1 MSAPVTTEGRAPTAG
16 QLADRLLDQ
25 TLGVLDELI
34 PRHLPDLRIPGTFAG
49 HRVEPDV
56 DADLV
61 FTLGHLADAGVSEV
75 AGFGIDDAI
84 ARVLRGIDGPG
95 THTFFSY
102 RVAETLRRFG
112 RFGGNALLDGWT
124 DEQRANVA
132 TACDSSEWIELL
144 DSGLLPRNYAAVLS
158 RCELARLDLGLL
170 DDEHVVDDLVE
181 RLRALLATNPRR
193 FLDDSN
199 GHVGRYDIYTADVW
213 LFTEP
218 LADRL
223 GPLWDEG
230 MAAALHLVDTVCA
243 PDGSAITW
251 GRSTGA
257 LSLALTVELAAIAL
271 DGRTDAPTRWLAR
284 ADTARS
290 TLAGWFHDGVVT
302 AHQHRSPDDY
312 RGPFRRL
319 QLTLDL
325 LGKLAWSAAAL
336 RHLATTTSPTTSP
349 TSTSPRTLE
358 DPRRGATRILQR
370 SHGGGGEPG
379 VGVGVGGGV
388 GAVPVDDAVVFF
400 EDERPVGVW
409 AVHGPG
415 PSFVLPLVGAT
426 RSDYLPGPRRPGWFE
441 VPADADLPCFTPLVV
456 HAGARF
462 AGCGAPDR
470 ATHAAGRLHAEW
482 DGLAR
487 SGELDPAADRRRLAG
502 RLAIDWTVDR
512 RSLVVDV
519 DLALDEVPQAVAMV
533 VPEAAG
539 RPLTVEWTTGEG
551 TAAVA
556 DTIDVD
562 GLKEWRSQWGMLP
575 TVHQLDV
582 DPATSARW
590 SARITPTLRVA
601 SSAHGHHYDRSLYE
615 PLGTRVRHLRSPVG
629 TFADRKVRIDEVDV
643 FHLHWPEWLA
653 FQGLDEHE
661 EIIATLGD
669 HGIPVVWTA
678 HNLTGHDKQR
688 DLHGPAYERWA
699 AAADAVIHHSHWGEA
714 RFRARYPQADGARH
728 VVIPHGHFGD
738 LYAPLVADR
747 SRVDLEDELGLSP
760 TRCRIGLV
768 GAPREEKRVL
778 AFLEGLAASAA
789 DVQVAC
795 WSVREDEV
803 ALVPDDPRIVVA
815 EPYVEVDAAT
825 YARRLAACDLLA
837 LPFDPDGEMLG
848 TGTAADVL
856 GLGLGALVSDW
867 GYLTEVLGDAGIPG
881 GHEAGPVAAALD
893 ALTDQQVAA
902 ARAAS
907 VARAPAVAWGPLAE
921 RTLAIFDDVALAAGR

>member
-1 MSAPVTTEGRAPTAG
+1 MGRAPTTG
-16 QLADRLLDQ
+16 QLADRLLDE
-25 TLGVLDELI
+25 TIAVLDELI
-34 PRHLPDLRIPGTFAG
+34 PRHLPGLRIPGTFAG

-61 FTLGHLADAGVSEV
+61 FTLGHLADAGVTEV
-75 AGFGIDDAI
+75 AGFGLDEAI
-84 ARVLRGIDGPG
+84 ATVLRRIDGPG

-112 RFGGNALLDGWT
+112 RFDDNALLDGWS

-144 DSGLLPRNYAAVLS
+144 DTGILPRNYAAVLS

-170 DDEHVVDDLVE
+170 DDGQVLDDLVE
-181 RLRALLATNPRR
+181 RLRALLATNPRH

-223 GPLWDEG
+223 GPLWAEG
-230 MAAALHLVDTVCA
+230 MAAALRLVDTVCA

-257 LSLALTVELAAIAL
+257 LSLALTIELAAVAL
-271 DGRTDAPTRWLAR
+271 DRRTDAPNRWLAR
-284 ADTARS
+284 ADAARS

-336 RHLATTTSPTTSP
+336 RRMDAAEVAEVADP
-349 TSTSPRTLE
+349 TSTSPTSST
-358 DPRRGATRILQR
+358 PA
-370 SHGGGGEPG
+370 S
-379 VGVGVGGGV
+379 
-388 GAVPVDDAVVFF
+388 VPVPVPIEPAAHDDAADATPAVEDAVVFF

-462 AGCGAPDR
+462 AGAGAPVR
-470 ATHAAGRLHAEW
+470 ATHAPGRLHAEW

-487 SGELDPAADRRRLAG
+487 SGELDPAADRRPLAG
-502 RLAIDWTVDR
+502 HLAVDWTVDR

-519 DLALDEVPQAVAMV
+519 DLHLDEVPQAMAMV

-539 RPLTVEWTTGEG
+539 RPLSVEWVIGDG
-551 TAAVA
+551 TRAVA

-601 SSAHGHHYDRSLYE
+601 SSAHGHHYDRSLYG
-615 PLGTRVRHLRSPVG
+615 PLGSRVRHLRSPVG
-629 TFADRKVRIDEVDV
+629 TFADRNVHLDEVDV

-661 EIIATLGD
+661 AIIATLAD
-669 HGIPVVWTA
+669 HDIPIVWTA

-699 AAADAVIHHSHWGEA
+699 AAADAIIHHSHWGAA
-714 RFRARYPQADGARH
+714 RFRARYPQAGGARH

-738 LYAPLVADR
+738 LYAPLVAGR
-747 SRVDLEDELGLSP
+747 SRTELEDELDLAPS
-760 TRCRIGLV
+760 RCRIGLV

-778 AFLEGLAASAA
+778 AFLEGLAASGA

-795 WSVREDEV
+795 WSLREDEV

-815 EPYVEVDAAT
+815 EAYVEVDATT
-825 YARRLAACDLLA
+825 YARRLATCDLLA

-848 TGTAADVL
+848 TGTAADVV
-856 GLGLGALVSDW
+856 GMGLGALVSDW
-867 GYLTEVLGDAGIPG
+867 GYLTEVLGDAGIPC
-881 GHEAGPVAAALD
+881 GHEAGPIAAALD
-893 ALTDQQVAA
+893 ALTDDQVVA

-907 VARAPAVAWGPLAE
+907 VALAPAVAWGPLAE
-921 RTLAIFDDVALAAGR
+921 RTLALFDDVALTAGR